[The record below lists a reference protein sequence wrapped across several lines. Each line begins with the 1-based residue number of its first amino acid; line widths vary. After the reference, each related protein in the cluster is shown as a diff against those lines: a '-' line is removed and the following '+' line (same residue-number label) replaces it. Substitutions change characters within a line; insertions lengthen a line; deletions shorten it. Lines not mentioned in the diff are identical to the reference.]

1 MHKRPRHKR
10 ILRELL
16 KWIFPAILSAI
27 VCVSIVHA
35 QAVEVKNLP
44 AKQTSTIDRLQ
55 LVDQQIS
62 ILNHRLN
69 QAESELATLQKQ
81 HDLQITGQMS
91 TKTSKSLLDKANLD
105 VAVAK
110 STVDSIKIEIADAE
124 QTLSWLGKS
133 SQEIQ
138 NQLGVLNVFGW
149 KFAKNEMAD
158 PAELNADLS
167 YQNALIK
174 LENKRHDLLVKLQN
188 TANNILQLR
197 MDDLNRL
204 SFLFKSRNLLNL
216 KQEQVKDELVHQ
228 EEQTVLLQ
236 QLNGY
241 YAQLA
246 KINPVTSREAYTSLE
261 RDIYYTNEKANY
273 AYVLSLVARYDDQIQ
288 QMKLLVMRNNSITLL
303 NEMGGQVQALGKQ
316 LDRLKS
322 MLNSRIEMLN
332 KHINALAVKKKNV
345 AAFKPYLANLSVI
358 NNQYRTALKDVTRL
372 NNNLNDF
379 RSTLDHALQSELSAR
394 QGLPIF
400 GVKSLFD
407 LGKELLL
414 IPALTFKMMKS
425 LSTWL
430 VQCVQDTT
438 LGGWALFVLLQSA
451 LCFTYFFLQKLIQH
465 LLRRP
470 SQWRESLNPRWL
482 SLQWLHQH
490 FIDLFVLMNVL
501 ASFWFFGMSMQ
512 YFSLVACLS
521 LVWLVVKS
529 ILVVARITLV
539 ETTHDTTG
547 NDIRLYRRLKA
558 LIIFGGVITAFT
570 LYVHQLP
577 LIFELKTLLDRFFL
591 ILLMMVSLLLLR
603 FWDVVPNLI
612 LSHIEG
618 YRPYL
623 RRSIRLV
630 GVLIP
635 LLMLTNAIIGVLGYV
650 NLIQTV
656 AWYEGI
662 FLFVL
667 VGYLILRGLLSDGM
681 DLLSS
686 VMIQYVHNGWLWTE
700 AFLKPLDKILRITL
714 FLAAWS
720 VLFLLYGWDKQSPIV
735 ERLNGLLHY
744 QLTTILNTS
753 ITPISILELIIV
765 ISVFYWTAKWTR
777 EFVYRLLSSRTKDM
791 GVRNSIA
798 IISQYFVIV
807 TGIFI
812 CLRVLGI
819 NLQAL
824 ALVSGMFAFGIGLG
838 LRDLAN
844 NFACGFLILLE
855 RPLRVGDI
863 VNINNVE
870 GEVTHIGSRAVT
882 VRTWDFMELVVPN
895 TEIFN
900 KSFTNWT
907 ARDTI
912 VRSVLHIKIG
922 RQDNPHEVKLI
933 IQNVLHAH
941 KDVLNDPQSE
951 VYLKDISDT
960 LMDFEVR
967 YFVNIR
973 QVKSRTSVMSTVLMA
988 IWDAFAAHGIK
999 APYPQQEIVL
1009 RRHATTLEALPA
1021 PIGQ

>member
-1 MHKRPRHKR
+1 MRKRQHSNVITHHMGRWLFHT
-10 ILRELL
+10 IFCMLL
-16 KWIFPAILSAI
+16 
-27 VCVSIVHA
+27 CVSMGYAETVT
-35 QAVEVKNLP
+35 V
-44 AKQTSTIDRLQ
+44 AKQSVPQSATIDRLQ
-55 LVDQQIS
+55 LVQQQIN
-62 ILNHRLN
+62 ILNHRL
-69 QAESELATLQKQ
+69 QQGQSELAALQKQ
-81 HDLQITGQMS
+81 HDLQLSGQMS
-91 TKTSKSLLDKANLD
+91 TKTSKSLLDKASLD
-105 VAVAK
+105 VSVAK
-110 STVDSIKIEIADAE
+110 STVDSIKIEMADVE
-124 QTLSWLGKS
+124 QTLNWLNKS
-133 SQEIQ
+133 TQEIQ

-149 KFAKNEMAD
+149 KIAKT
-158 PAELNADLS
+158 ELTNPDELKADLK
-167 YQNALIK
+167 YQQALIK
-174 LENKRHDLLVKLQN
+174 LENQRHELLGKLQK
-188 TANNILQLR
+188 AASGILQLR
-197 MDDLNRL
+197 TDYLNRL
-204 SFLFKSRNLLNL
+204 TFLFKSRNLLNM
-216 KQEQVKDELVHQ
+216 KQEQVKDELIHQ
-228 EEQTVLLQ
+228 QEQTALLQ

-246 KINPVTSREAYTSLE
+246 KLNPATSREAYTALE
-261 RDIYYTNEKANY
+261 RDIYYTNERANY
-273 AYVLSLVARYDDQIQ
+273 AYVQSLIARYDDQIQ
-288 QMKLLVMRNNSITLL
+288 QMKLLVLRSNSIALL
-303 NEMGGQVQALGKQ
+303 NDMGGQVQALNKQ
-316 LDRLKS
+316 LDRLDS
-322 MLNSRIEMLN
+322 MLKSRIEMLD
-332 KHINALAVKKKNV
+332 KHVKTLAAKKKNV
-345 AAFKPYLANLSVI
+345 AEFKPYLANLSLI
-358 NNQYRTALKDVTRL
+358 ITQYRTSLSDVTRL
-372 NNNLNDF
+372 NKNLADF
-379 RSTLDHALQSELSAR
+379 RVSLDHAMQAELSAR

-407 LGKELLL
+407 LGRELLL
-414 IPALTFKMMKS
+414 IPTLTFKMMKS
-425 LSTWL
+425 LTSWLVVSVQETTWL
-430 VQCVQDTT
+430 
-438 LGGWALFVLLQSA
+438 GWGLFILLQST
-451 LCFTYFFLQKLIQH
+451 LCFAYFFLQKVIQY
-465 LLRRP
+465 LLQRP
-470 SQWRESLNPRWL
+470 SKWRESLNPRWL

-490 FIDLFVLMNVL
+490 FIDLFVLMNTL
-501 ASFWFFGMSMQ
+501 AIFWFFGMSMQ
-512 YFSLVACLS
+512 YFSFVACLC

-529 ILVVARITLV
+529 ILVIARITLV
-539 ETTHDTTG
+539 ETTHDSTG
-547 NDIRLYRRLKA
+547 KDIRLYKRLKG
-558 LIIFGGVITAFT
+558 LIIFGGIITAFT

-577 LIFELKTLLDRFFL
+577 LIFELKTLLDRLFL
-591 ILLMMVSLLLLR
+591 LLLAMVSLLLLR

-618 YRPYL
+618 HRPYL

-650 NLIQTV
+650 NLILTV

-681 DLLSS
+681 ELLSGL
-686 VMIQYVHNGWLWTE
+686 MIQYVHNGWLWTE
-700 AFLKPLDKILRITL
+700 AFLKPLDKILRISL
-714 FLAAWS
+714 FLSAWS
-720 VLFLLYGWDKQSPIV
+720 VLFLFYGWDKQSPIV
-735 ERLNGLLHY
+735 ERLTGLLHY
-744 QLTTILNTS
+744 QLTTILKTP
-753 ITPISILELIIV
+753 ITPLSILELIVV

-798 IISQYFVIV
+798 ILSQYGVIIA
-807 TGIFI
+807 GLFI

-922 RQDNPHEVKLI
+922 RQDNPHEVKRI
-933 IQNVLHAH
+933 IQDVLTAH
-941 KDVLNDPQSE
+941 KDVLNDPQPE

-960 LMDFEVR
+960 LMDFEIR

-973 QVKSRTSVMSTVLMA
+973 QVKSRTSVMSMVLMA

-1009 RRHATTLEALPA
+1009 RRESMTLESLPSHI
-1021 PIGQ
+1021 P